1 MSTLTEVGGSHYAK
15 QKYQP
20 IKLIVGLNLNF
31 FQGNIVKYL
40 TRYRDKNGAEDIQK
54 ALHYAQLGA
63 SLLPKNNA
71 LLFQES
77 VQAIHDYCLGNNLP
91 RGVEAIFVYT
101 LHQNWV
107 MTEKT
112 IESLYQRLYEQ
123 T

>member
-1 MSTLTEVGGSHYAK
+1 MSTLTEVGGSHYEK

-20 IKLIVGLNLNF
+20 IKLITELNLNF

-71 LLFQES
+71 LVFQER
-77 VQAIHDYCLGNNLP
+77 VYQIHNYCVGNNLP
-91 RGVEAIFVYT
+91 QGIETIFVYT

-107 MTEKT
+107 MIEKD
-112 IESLYQRLYEQ
+112 IELLYQRLYE
-123 T
+123 